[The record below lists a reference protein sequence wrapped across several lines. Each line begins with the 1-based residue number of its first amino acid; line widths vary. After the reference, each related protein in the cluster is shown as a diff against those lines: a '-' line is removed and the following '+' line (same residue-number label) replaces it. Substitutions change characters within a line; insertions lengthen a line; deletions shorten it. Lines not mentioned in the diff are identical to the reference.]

1 MAPAFCATAPERRE
15 ITAQKPV
22 VRGRDRE
29 LSAQEVEPLVR
40 TQVFA
45 DREVEG
51 RPVTRGQ
58 RRGPA
63 AVMHDVPWVAG
74 KQKDVAGL

>member
-1 MAPAFCATAPERRE
+1 MHHQARRQ
-15 ITAQKPV
+15 IAAQQVV
-22 VRGRDRE
+22 VRLSDCE
-29 LSAQEVEPLVR
+29 VSAQQIEPLVR
-40 TQVFA
+40 TEIFA